1 VSFSFGSRL
10 ALEDVSLHMP
20 AGSLFALLG
29 GSGSGKTTLLRVI
42 GGYLTPARGRV
53 VLGGQDV
60 TALPPERRNVG
71 MVFQSYALFPHL
83 SARRNVAFGLEVRG
97 VPRGER
103 HRRVE
108 EALDRVGLAA
118 DARDRRPA
126 GLSGGQQQR
135 VALARALVI
144 EPDVLL
150 LDEPLANLDRRLR
163 DQVRGELRQL
173 QRRTGVTALL
183 VTHDPEEALALAD
196 SVGVMA
202 SGRLLQAGTP
212 QELYERPC
220 CPYVARLVG
229 EANLLVVEQTGP
241 DGLTVAG
248 GLRISPAPPALDRAV
263 LGDVLL
269 VRPGEVRLGN
279 VVGEPRAG
287 GAAQGVAG
295 AESSKPRECAH
306 RGFED
311 SAPATRFE
319 DSAPATRI
327 ANGDAAYRWP
337 ARVLEVSYHGGQ
349 ATVEVELART
359 RLLASVAAA
368 DRPAR
373 GEMVSVHVPGAAFR
387 LLPEAD
393 PVGLL
398 L

>member
-1 VSFSFGSRL
+1 VSFSFARAARA
-10 ALEDVSLHMP
+10 ALEEVSLELP

-42 GGYLTPARGRV
+42 GGYLSPARGQVILNGR
-53 VLGGQDV
+53 DV

-83 SARRNVAFGLEVRG
+83 SARRNVSFGLEVRG
-97 VPRGER
+97 MPRAER

-108 EALDRVGLAA
+108 EALDRVGLPV

-126 GLSGGQQQR
+126 ALSGGQQQR

-144 EPDVLL
+144 EPDLLL

-173 QRRTGVTALL
+173 QRRTGVTTLL

-196 SVGVMA
+196 RAGVMA

-212 QELYERPC
+212 QDLYERPC

-229 EANLLVVEQTGP
+229 DANLLVVEQAAP

-248 GLRISPAPPALDRAV
+248 GLRIAPVPEGLGRAV
-263 LGDVLL
+263 PGDVIL
-269 VRPGEVRLGN
+269 VRPGAVRLGN
-279 VVGEPRAG
+279 GER

-295 AESSKPRECAH
+295 AESSKPRECAN

-311 SAPATRFE
+311 SAPATRMQPQDE
-319 DSAPATRI
+319 HLTSRRASAEWW
-327 ANGDAAYRWP
+327 WP

-349 ATVEVELART
+349 ATVEVEVSQT
-359 RLLASVAAA
+359 RLLASLAAA
-368 DRPAR
+368 DRPRR
-373 GEMVSVHVPGAAFR
+373 GEVVSVHVCAAAFR

-393 PVGLL
+393 PGGLL
-398 L
+398 R